1 MIGMKPNSLET
12 VLVKTPYRRE
22 TFTDHELMEFAK
34 CADPVTGPMYF
45 MDNYFYIQHPTRGK
59 MLYHP
64 FEYQKKLI
72 ETYHGYRYS
81 ISLMPRQTGKSTSAA
96 GYLLWYAMF
105 VPDSTILIAAH
116 KYTGAQ
122 EIMQRIRFAYELCP
136 NYIRAG
142 CTSYNK
148 GSLEFE
154 NGSRIVSATTTEN
167 TGRGMSISLLYADE
181 FAFVR
186 PTIAQEF
193 WTSISPTLATGGKAI
208 ITSTPNSDEDKFAE
222 IWKGACKTE
231 DEYGNPRPGGL
242 GVNGFRAYR
251 AYWHEHPDRD
261 ETWAAEQRAQ
271 LGEERFRREMDCE
284 FVINDETLISPIK
297 LLELEGSEPMRKTGQ
312 VRWYRPIVKDK
323 MYIVALD
330 PSLGTG
336 GDPAA
341 IQVFEADSAEQVA
354 EWKHN
359 RTDVPSQVRIMV
371 DIIRELHSV
380 VKDNK
385 KIYYSVENNT
395 LGEAALISIA
405 DYGEE
410 NIPGYF
416 LSDNSVTGSS
426 GRRFRKGFNTT
437 HKAKLTACNKFKI
450 LVESGRMRLYSKPL
464 ISELKN
470 FVANGSNS
478 FSAKPGETD
487 DLVMSS
493 LLATRMLM
501 LLQTYHAELND
512 HIKDH
517 TDTVIEPFPFISVMR

>member
-1 MIGMKPNSLET
+1 MAIKSSLET
-12 VLVKTPYRRE
+12 VLVKAPHRRE
-22 TFTDHELMEFAK
+22 TYTEQELVEFAQT
-34 CADPVTGPMYF
+34 ADPVTGPMYF
-45 MDNYFYIQHPTRGK
+45 MDNFFYIQHPTRGK

-64 FEYQKKLI
+64 FEYQRKLI
-72 ETYHGYRYS
+72 ETYHNYRYS

-136 NYIRAG
+136 NHIRAG

-148 GSLEFE
+148 GSLEFD

-186 PTIAQEF
+186 PTIAKEF

-222 IWKGACKTE
+222 LWKGANKTQ
-231 DEYGNPRPGGL
+231 DEHGNETVL
-242 GVNGFRAYR
+242 GINGFKAYR
-251 AYWHEHPDRD
+251 AYWNEHPDRD
-261 ETWAAEQRAQ
+261 EKWAAEQRAQ
-271 LGEERFRREMDCE
+271 LGDERFRREMDCE
-284 FVINDETLISPIK
+284 FVINDETLINPVK
-297 LLELEGSEPMRKTGQ
+297 LLDLEGIEPLRKTGQ
-312 VRWYRPIVKDK
+312 VRWYREPRPDE
-323 MYIVALD
+323 MYIISLD

-341 IQVFEADSAEQVA
+341 IQVFEARTTEQVA
-354 EWKHN
+354 EWRHN
-359 RTDVPSQVRIMV
+359 KTDIPTQIRIMA
-371 DIIRELHSV
+371 DIIKELHSYT
-380 VKDNK
+380 KDEK
-385 KIYYSVENNT
+385 SIYYSVENNT
-395 LGEAALISIA
+395 IGEAALISIA
-405 DYGEE
+405 EYGEE

-416 LSDNSVTGSS
+416 LSDNSVTGSG

-437 HKAKLTACNKFKI
+437 NKAKITACNKLKI
-450 LVESGRMRLYSKPL
+450 LIESGRMKVYSKPL
-464 ISELKN
+464 ISELKT
-470 FVANGSNS
+470 FVAIGTSYA
-478 FSAKPGETD
+478 AKPGETD

-493 LLATRMLM
+493 ILATRMLM
-501 LLQTYHAELND
+501 LLQTYHAELDAHLKDHND
-512 HIKDH
+512 HI
-517 TDTVIEPFPFISVMR
+517 VEPMPFISVLR

>member
-1 MIGMKPNSLET
+1 MISPKPQLEQA
-12 VLVKTPYRRE
+12 LVKTPHRKEIYTE
-22 TFTDHELMEFAK
+22 AELLEFAK
-34 CADPVTGPMYF
+34 CADPVTGPLYF
-45 MDNYFYIQHPTRGK
+45 MDHFFYIQHPTRGK

-64 FEYQKKLI
+64 FEYQKNLI
-72 ETYHGYRYS
+72 HTYHNYRYS

-122 EIMQRIRFAYELCP
+122 EIMQRIRYAYELCP
-136 NYIRAG
+136 NHIRAG

-154 NGSRIVSATTTEN
+154 NGSRIVSQTTTET

-186 PTIAQEF
+186 PTIAKEF

-208 ITSTPNSDEDKFAE
+208 ITSTPNSDEDQFAFL
-222 IWKGACKTE
+222 WKGANKTE
-231 DEYGNPRPGGL
+231 DEHGNRTEL
-242 GVNGFRAYR
+242 GINGFRAFR
-251 AYWHEHPDRD
+251 SYWREHPDRGD
-261 ETWAAEQRAQ
+261 QWGAEQLAQ
-271 LGEERFRREMDCE
+271 LGEERFRREIDCE
-284 FVINDETLISPIK
+284 FVINDETLIAPIK
-297 LLELEGSEPMRKTGQ
+297 LMDLEGIEPIRKTGQ
-312 VRWYRPIVKDK
+312 VRWYQEIKPHG

-341 IQVFEADSAEQVA
+341 IQVFEAGTTEQVA
-354 EWKHN
+354 EWRHN
-359 RTDVPSQVRIMV
+359 KTDVPTQIRIMV
-371 DIIRELHSV
+371 DIIKELHSV
-380 VKDNK
+380 TGDDKS
-385 KIYYSVENNT
+385 IYYSVENNT

-405 DYGEE
+405 EYGEE

-437 HKAKLTACNKFKI
+437 NKSKITACNKFKI
-450 LVESGRMRLYSKPL
+450 LVESGRMKIRSRPL
-464 ISELKN
+464 VSELKN
-470 FVANGSNS
+470 FVAAGTSYA
-478 FSAKPGETD
+478 AKPGETD
-487 DLVMSS
+487 DLVMAT
-493 LLATRMLM
+493 LLITRMLM
-501 LLQTYHAELND
+501 MLQTYHSELD
-512 HIKDH
+512 AHLKDH
-517 TDTVIEPFPFISVMR
+517 GDTIVEPFPFISVMG